1 MLDFIY
7 QNDFNSRAI
16 DVYKNKIQ
24 QEWTFQGENFVYDLD
39 EVYETDENSV
49 DESSYVTH
57 TNNLNIN

>member
-39 EVYETDENSV
+39 EVYETDDNTV